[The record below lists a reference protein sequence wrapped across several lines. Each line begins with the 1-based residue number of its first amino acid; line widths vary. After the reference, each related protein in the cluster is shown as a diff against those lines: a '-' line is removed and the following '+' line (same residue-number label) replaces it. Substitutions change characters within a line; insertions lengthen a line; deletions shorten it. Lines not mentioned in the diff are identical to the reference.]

1 MKKMYFALL
10 MLGLVLTSCGGT
22 AYTTDKDEALELAQE
37 ILDEEKEA
45 YKEYLD
51 YAKEV
56 KEKKDKILKEY
67 SGKESKLMKK
77 AKKGDED
84 ALSALKELRNLDINS
99 EEKYEDM
106 GKSLQKK
113 QRAYTLSIS
122 DIRALNDAAHCL
134 RLLSCHS
141 PDRAQ
146 YSRLLGINRF
156 FVVLK
161 ILATSGFW
169 TKYEGEL
176 DLSLAPHGR

>member
-1 MKKMYFALL
+1 MYFALL

-113 QRAYTLSIS
+113 QRAYMLSIS
-122 DIRALNDAAHCL
+122 DIRALNDADDLEDWEKDLA
-134 RLLSCHS
+134 
-141 PDRAQ
+141 
-146 YSRLLGINRF
+146 
-156 FVVLK
+156 K
-161 ILATSGFW
+161 IQ
-169 TKYEGEL
+169 KKRNKVREDYYEDIDEL
-176 DLSLAPHGR
+176 MKDDDDDEEEEYDEYEEYNEYEDDY

>member
-99 EEKYEDM
+99 EEKYEDI

-113 QRAYTLSIS
+113 QRAYNLSIS
-122 DIRALNDAAHCL
+122 DIRALNDADDLEDWEKDLAKIEKKRNKARDDYFEDYEEL
-134 RLLSCHS
+134 MK
-141 PDRAQ
+141 DDDDDEEEDYNED
-146 YSRLLGINRF
+146 YS
-156 FVVLK
+156 
-161 ILATSGFW
+161 
-169 TKYEGEL
+169 YE
-176 DLSLAPHGR
+176 DDY

>member
-1 MKKMYFALL
+1 
-10 MLGLVLTSCGGT
+10 MLVGLVLTSCGGT

-37 ILDEEKEA
+37 ILDEEKEM
-45 YKEYLD
+45 YKDYLD

-113 QRAYTLSIS
+113 QRAFRLSIS
-122 DIRALNDAAHCL
+122 DIRALNDADDLEDWEKDLA
-134 RLLSCHS
+134 
-141 PDRAQ
+141 
-146 YSRLLGINRF
+146 
-156 FVVLK
+156 K
-161 ILATSGFW
+161 IQKKRTKAESGFYDDFNDIM
-169 TKYEGEL
+169 KDDDDDEEEDYNEDYSYE
-176 DLSLAPHGR
+176 DDY

>member
-1 MKKMYFALL
+1 MKKMYFALFF
-10 MLGLVLTSCGGT
+10 LGLVLTSCGGT

-99 EEKYEDM
+99 EEKYEDI

-113 QRAYTLSIS
+113 QRAFRLSIS
-122 DIRALNDAAHCL
+122 DIRALNDADDLEDWEKDLAKIEKKRNKARDDYFEDYEEL
-134 RLLSCHS
+134 MK
-141 PDRAQ
+141 DDDDDEEEDYNED
-146 YSRLLGINRF
+146 YS
-156 FVVLK
+156 
-161 ILATSGFW
+161 
-169 TKYEGEL
+169 YE
-176 DLSLAPHGR
+176 DDY